1 MAVREIRPSVHGRY
15 NITAPHSD
23 LTGIFW
29 ISHLNFHKK
38 NNIIYFNFK
47 GKSKTKIQTKQKSQ
61 KSKAQGKMVSKY

>member
-23 LTGIFW
+23 LPGIFW

-38 NNIIYFNFK
+38 NNILISREN
-47 GKSKTKIQTKQKSQ
+47 QKQKLKQ
-61 KSKAQGKMVSKY
+61 NKNHRKVKLKEKCLANIIF

>member
-23 LTGIFW
+23 LPGIFW

-38 NNIIYFNFK
+38 ITYFNFK
-47 GKSKTKIQTKQKSQ
+47 GKSKTKIKTKQKSQ
-61 KSKAQGKMVSKY
+61 KSKAQGKMFSKY